1 MTARKPIIG
10 LAGGIGSGKSTV
22 AAMLAELGAA
32 VICSDQLS
40 HQELNSPE
48 VLATLMGWWGR
59 DILRSDGS
67 ANRAAIRTRVQAEPE
82 ARRRLEGLLHPRI
95 AVARHRLTEAAAAD
109 PNVRA
114 VVWDSPLL
122 FETGLDRECDAIV
135 FVEAGR
141 EQRLAR
147 VTRER
152 GWTPE
157 ELERFEQAQKPL
169 DFKREHADYIVS
181 NNSDKDAVRQEVAGV
196 FSRILSGAMR

>member
-1 MTARKPIIG
+1 MAR
-10 LAGGIGSGKSTV
+10 A
-22 AAMLAELGAA
+22 
-32 VICSDQLS
+32 
-40 HQELNSPE
+40 
-48 VLATLMGWWGR
+48 
-59 DILRSDGS
+59 
-67 ANRAAIRTRVQAEPE
+67 
-82 ARRRLEGLLHPRI
+82 
-95 AVARHRLTEAAAAD
+95 RLTQAASAD

-122 FETGLDRECDAIV
+122 FEAGLDRDCDVIV

>member
-1 MTARKPIIG
+1 
-10 LAGGIGSGKSTV
+10 
-22 AAMLAELGAA
+22 MLAELGAA

-40 HQELNSPE
+40 RQELNSPE
-48 VLATLMGWWGR
+48 ALSTLVQWWGPGV
-59 DILRSDGS
+59 LKPDGL
-67 ANRAAIRTRVQAEPE
+67 ADRAAIRTRVQADQE
-82 ARRRLEGLLHPRI
+82 ARRRLESLLHPRI
-95 AVARHRLTEAAAAD
+95 AVARARLTQAASAD

-122 FETGLDRECDAIV
+122 FEAGLDRDCDVIV